1 MIIKKL
7 NWEYES
13 KYSFYLVDEIE
24 STNTYLKE
32 NAKNYNDKTVL
43 IAQRQTK
50 GRGRY
55 NRVWVSEDDCIFS
68 ILLKKN
74 GAYHLIAPLALCLA
88 LSGFG
93 YDTGIKW
100 PNDIYLQNK
109 KLAGILIEDV
119 YQESFSSA
127 IIGIGLN
134 MSDKIEFNAIGLNT
148 KLSKYEIIDAVMN
161 KLSELTKMD
170 IKDVI
175 ELYRKKSIVIGK
187 MVSYHDKLYKA
198 IGVDQNGHLILN
210 NDSTTIHVSR
220 DEIDIKESLR

>member
-1 MIIKKL
+1 M
-7 NWEYES
+7 
-13 KYSFYLVDEIE
+13 DEIE

-32 NAKNYNDKTVL
+32 NAKDYKDQTVL

-74 GAYHLIAPLALCLA
+74 GAYHITAPLALCLA
-88 LSGFG
+88 LAGFG

-127 IIGIGLN
+127 VIGIGLN
-134 MSDKIEFNAIGLNT
+134 MTDKIEFNAIGLNT
-148 KLSKYEIIDAVMN
+148 KISKYEIIDAVMN
-161 KLSELTKMD
+161 KLSELNQMD

-198 IGVDQNGHLILN
+198 IGVDSNGYLILE
-210 NDSTTIHVSR
+210 NDSKTIHISG
-220 DEIDIKESLR
+220 DEINILESIR